1 MFDFSNRETV
11 KNVLLVIIVVACIL
25 FVAMNKVSGDN
36 FFKIVDRVTT
46 QYFGTAVDKLDQQV
60 TEKEKKDQEQLQE
73 DQAVELTQ

>member
-11 KNVLLVIIVVACIL
+11 KNVLLVVVVVALIL

-46 QYFGTAVDKLDQQV
+46 QYFGTAVDKVDAKV
-60 TEKEKKDQEQLQE
+60 EAKEQNDQEQLRA
-73 DQAVELTQ
+73 DQLLELSQ